1 MQSTF
6 KERVAWR
13 LIRWL
18 RLNLGVD
25 PVEHDLVRE
34 QRDTLELD
42 LMRMR
47 RDYDR
52 TFAALVRSRLDIVGL
67 RARLDAREVRL
78 RHYERQLAGKKQG
91 RRGPVPTP
99 KVPVT

>member
-6 KERVAWR
+6 KERMAWR
-13 LIRWL
+13 LIRLL

-25 PVEHDLVRE
+25 PVEHELVRE
-34 QRDTLELD
+34 QRNTAVMD
-42 LMRMR
+42 LMRLR
-47 RDYDR
+47 HDYDR
-52 TFAALVRSRLDIVGL
+52 AFTALVHSRLDVVGL

-78 RHYERQLAGKKQG
+78 RHYERQLAAKKQG